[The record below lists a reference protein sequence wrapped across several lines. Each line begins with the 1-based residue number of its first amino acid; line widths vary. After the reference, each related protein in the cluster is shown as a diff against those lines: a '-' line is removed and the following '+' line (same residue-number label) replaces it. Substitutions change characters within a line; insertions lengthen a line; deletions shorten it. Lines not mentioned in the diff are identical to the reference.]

1 MYSTEEFNQ
10 KKIATSLIERM
21 NVIIPQTDRLI
32 PLHEPEFDERE
43 CELVLNCLRSGWVS
57 SVGSYVTDF
66 ENSVADF
73 CNVNYGVAVVN
84 GTAGLE
90 LALKAC
96 GVKPDDEVLLPSLT
110 FVATANAV
118 SNLGAIPHF
127 LDVDQVTLGIDPE
140 KMEGYLTSIA
150 DLHCGNLV
158 NRKTGR
164 KISLLVVM
172 HTFGHPVDM
181 DNINRVC
188 RKFEIPCVEDAAEAL
203 GSEYKGRKCGSLGN
217 VAVVSFNGNKIITTG
232 GGGAVLTNDREIA
245 DRVRH
250 LSTTAK
256 IAHQWEFDHDMVA
269 HNYRLP
275 NLNASLGMAQMEKL
289 PQKIKAKRKLAEKY
303 IQLFAD
309 FGDCKIFKE
318 PITSSSN
325 YWLNT
330 LILKNTSGSQL
341 RDFLLQELNDK
352 GYQARPCWKLMH
364 ELSFYK
370 DCPRSDMQ
378 TSEKL
383 YNSIINLPSS
393 ANLVR

>member
-1 MYSTEEFNQ
+1 MSSTEELNY
-10 KKIATSLIERM
+10 KKIATSLIDRM
-21 NVIIPQTDRLI
+21 NIIIPYSDRLI
-32 PLHEPEFDERE
+32 PLHEPEFNERE
-43 CELVLNCLRSGWVS
+43 CELVLKCVQSGWVS

-73 CNVNYGVAVVN
+73 CSVDYGVAVVN

-96 GVKPDDEVLLPSLT
+96 RVQPNDEVLIPSLT

-118 SNLGAIPHF
+118 NNVGAIPHF

-140 KMEGYLTSIA
+140 KMELYIDSIA
-150 DLHCGNLV
+150 DFQKGNLV

-181 DNINRVC
+181 DKINRMC
-188 RKFEIPCVEDAAEAL
+188 RKYEIPCVEDAAEAL
-203 GSEYKGRKCGSLGN
+203 GSEFKGRKCGSLGD
-217 VAVVSFNGNKIITTG
+217 VAVISFNGNKIITTG

-256 IAHQWEFDHDMVA
+256 IAHRWEFDHDMAA

-275 NLNASLGMAQMEKL
+275 NLNASLGLAQMEKL
-289 PQKIKAKRKLAEKY
+289 PEKIKTKRKLAQKY
-303 IQLFAD
+303 IKQFE
-309 FGDCKIFKE
+309 DCDNLEIFQE
-318 PITSSSN
+318 PINSASN

-330 LILKNTSGSQL
+330 LILKKNVSSQL

-364 ELSFYK
+364 KLSFYK

-378 TSEKL
+378 ISEKL

-393 ANLVR
+393 AKLVS